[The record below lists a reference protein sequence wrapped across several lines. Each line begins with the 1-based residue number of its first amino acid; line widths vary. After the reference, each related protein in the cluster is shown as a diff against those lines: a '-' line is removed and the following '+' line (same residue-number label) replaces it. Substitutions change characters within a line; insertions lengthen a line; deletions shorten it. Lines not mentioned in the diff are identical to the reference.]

1 MAKRIEPYRDYS
13 EHDVVNNFALDTA
26 DKFDGSDTTAVT
38 LTSWAQGASAG
49 DFDAGVVV
57 YVSAGSLPGD
67 SPAQSSA
74 GGDKLRSY
82 MGASHSTANIG
93 YAAYPYNDMLVA
105 PASGQGP
112 ALGITLRETLA
123 YDENGEKMLYYPQK
137 ADEAQAVLPGQSVPV
152 LTAGTVLLNENA
164 FTSNPALG
172 QALNPSTVSDAA
184 AGKLVP
190 QATADAMTV
199 GHVIATGVNSDD
211 GGKSKFL
218 CRLNFNGG
226 K

>member
-26 DKFDGSDTTAVT
+26 DKFDGSATVAVAMT
-38 LTSWAQGASAG
+38 DWAQGAAG
-49 DFDAGVVV
+49 GDYDAGVVV

-67 SPAQSSA
+67 TPAQSTSSS
-74 GGDKLRSY
+74 DKLRSY

-164 FTSNPALG
+164 FESNPTLG
-172 QALNPSTVSDAA
+172 QALNPATVAET

-190 QATADAMTV
+190 QDTADAMTV
-199 GHVIATGVNSDD
+199 GHVIATGKQSDD
-211 GGKSKFL
+211 SGESKFL